1 MSQLALNPPA
11 LKAPVVDPRIPVHA
25 DSCRIGIRLA
35 VHAIKGVFPTPQM
48 IEEILARGAANVAL
62 REFPIQSVLSGAVER
77 RRIYATKA
85 LEMLMHHS
93 GQDALTMTSEDLD
106 KIVTKAWHV
115 AGAMDRADMTA
126 QQLDTLGT

>member
-1 MSQLALNPPA
+1 MTEPTHAPPA
-11 LKAPVVDPRIPVHA
+11 LKPPTQDLRLPVHA
-25 DSCRIGIRLA
+25 DSCRVGIRLA
-35 VHAIKGVFPTPQM
+35 VHAIKGSFPTPQE
-48 IEEILARGAANVAL
+48 IEHILKRGVSNITL
-62 REFPIQSVLSGAVER
+62 REFPIQSVLTGACER

-93 GQDALTMTSEDLD
+93 GQDALTMTSKDLD
-106 KIVTKAWHV
+106 AIVEKAWHV